1 MKTIQ
6 LKYYDN
12 KTNYKTNFL
21 QLTLLT
27 NTLVKIV
34 KIKVIISCVFI
45 VFITADIGN
54 QYYGENHP
62 MKPHRI
68 RLTHNLMMNY
78 GLHKKMLIYVSYK

>member
-34 KIKVIISCVFI
+34 KIKVIISCVFN

-54 QYYGENHP
+54 QYYGENNP
-62 MKPHRI
+62 FK
-68 RLTHNLMMNY
+68 
-78 GLHKKMLIYVSYK
+78 LILYKTIYKNIYNS